1 MMNHKK
7 KKARIETFTILFI
20 YFFKKKKSIWPPPS
34 GPQFLSLSSINYYDG
49 NFHKNGNLAWYW
61 WHAAATWIFSIVIY
75 SSLWHFYQ
83 EYVDF
88 RRQYF
93 ESKEYQRSMHART
106 LLIFNVPASMRS
118 DEALTKWVDGMGLT
132 YPAQQVCI
140 GRQNP
145 ELSRNVEEHEDCV
158 RKLESILSKYL
169 NGKKTNVLNR

>member
-1 MMNHKK
+1 MNHKK